1 MFQVDQKRGEELKG
15 VKVKRKQPSYWGA
28 IEELLRSCK
37 NCCGIISEWVSETN
51 YKIGEA
57 TLGSPF
63 VHVFL
68 RSENPSLGIRDTL
81 KRWSSL
87 LNTRLCI
94 PRVSGS
100 SPPSS
105 TNTIMFIIVI
115 FTCFRCW
122 EESEDFSKIEGN
134 LLIKFQPSAQTE
146 AGWQLTVV
154 LTAEK
159 WNVRSAVSCELIFEL
174 KGRSRWYDTMQSLRR
189 GFRFQILYQIWWRG
203 HKGGIKEA

>member
-100 SPPSS
+100 SPPQFHQH
-105 TNTIMFIIVI
+105 NNVHHCNFYMFQVLTGEWQTT
-115 FTCFRCW
+115 FG
-122 EESEDFSKIEGN
+122 SE
-134 LLIKFQPSAQTE
+134 QVA
-146 AGWQLTVV
+146 AGWWTD
-154 LTAEK
+154 
-159 WNVRSAVSCELIFEL
+159 FF
-174 KGRSRWYDTMQSLRR
+174 RR
-189 GFRFQILYQIWWRG
+189 VG
-203 HKGGIKEA
+203 

>member
-1 MFQVDQKRGEELKG
+1 MQIRTLFHLWRWKMEGG
-15 VKVKRKQPSYWGA
+15 NTFSNFFH
-28 IEELLRSCK
+28 LLPTRDK
-37 NCCGIISEWVSETN
+37 II
-51 YKIGEA
+51 
-57 TLGSPF
+57 F

-122 EESEDFSKIEGN
+122 QESEATFWLNSN
-134 LLIKFQPSAQTE
+134 PVHRQTD
-146 AGWQLTVV
+146 AGRQLTVV
-154 LTAEK
+154 LTAESRHE
-159 WNVRSAVSCELIFEL
+159 RSAVSCELIFEL
-174 KGRSRWYDTMQSLRR
+174 KGRKAIRCKVL
-189 GFRFQILYQIWWRG
+189 
-203 HKGGIKEA
+203 

>member
-100 SPPSS
+100 SPPQFHQH
-105 TNTIMFIIVI
+105 NNVHHCNFYMFQVL
-115 FTCFRCW
+115 TGEW
-122 EESEDFSKIEGN
+122 GN
-134 LLIKFQPSAQTE
+134 FLIKFQPSAQTDRCW
-146 AGWQLTVV
+146 AAADSCFDSRKQTWKISCQLWVD
-154 LTAEK
+154 LRAKRKE
-159 WNVRSAVSCELIFEL
+159 SA
-174 KGRSRWYDTMQSLRR
+174 YDAKS
-189 GFRFQILYQIWWRG
+189 
-203 HKGGIKEA
+203 

>member
-122 EESEDFSKIEGN
+122 QESDKQHLAVNRWQQVGEQIFSEELDKGYQKAFLRQAQAFIESEEFEKAVKICVN
-134 LLIKFQPSAQTE
+134 F
-146 AGWQLTVV
+146 
-154 LTAEK
+154 
-159 WNVRSAVSCELIFEL
+159 C
-174 KGRSRWYDTMQSLRR
+174 
-189 GFRFQILYQIWWRG
+189 LY
-203 HKGGIKEA
+203 

>member
-122 EESEDFSKIEGN
+122 QESEATFWLNSNPVHRQID
-134 LLIKFQPSAQTE
+134 
-146 AGWQLTVV
+146 WQADSCCL
-154 LTAEK
+154 LTASQK
-159 WNVRSAVSCELIFEL
+159 
-174 KGRSRWYDTMQSLRR
+174 RR
-189 GFRFQILYQIWWRG
+189 GFRFQILYDIRTIRYDEREP
-203 HKGGIKEA
+203 GIEPFWNLSIMAMGNFREFWKNIL

>member
-122 EESEDFSKIEGN
+122 QESEATFWLNSN
-134 LLIKFQPSAQTE
+134 PVHRQTD
-146 AGWQLTVV
+146 AGRQLTVV
-154 LTAEK
+154 LTAESRHE
-159 WNVRSAVSCELIFEL
+159 RSAVSCELIFEL
-174 KGRSRWYDTMQSLRR
+174 KGRKAHTMQSLRR
-189 GFRFQILYQIWWRG
+189 GFRIQNFRVLDIG
-203 HKGGIKEA
+203 TK